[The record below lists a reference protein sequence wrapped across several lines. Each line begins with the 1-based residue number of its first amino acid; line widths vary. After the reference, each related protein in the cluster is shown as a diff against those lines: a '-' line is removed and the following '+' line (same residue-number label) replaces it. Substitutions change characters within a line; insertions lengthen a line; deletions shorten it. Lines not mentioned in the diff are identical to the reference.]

1 MAKLVAVLHLMPG
14 EPIFTT
20 ESLDE
25 SATCMKIVFMPCI
38 SHGARRHVNNLV
50 RATVSDCNGVPR
62 CSILKKV
69 VQGLGLRPAP
79 QF

>member
-25 SATCMKIVFMPCI
+25 SATCMKIAFMPCI
-38 SHGARRHVNNLV
+38 SQGARRHVTTWFMQPFPTLT
-50 RATVSDCNGVPR
+50 AC
-62 CSILKKV
+62 
-69 VQGLGLRPAP
+69 QGLLH
-79 QF
+79 